1 MILAFTGAGI
11 SKASRIPTFE
21 EQEGEAIRDK
31 LERNFATTHPDEYN
45 EVINRMH
52 AVCSAA
58 EPNDAHKAL
67 AEYKVP
73 VITMNVDQL
82 HQRAGSEYVLE
93 LHGHLPDTIVLYG
106 DPAPNYGVAY
116 DLVESLQD
124 GDILLIVG
132 TSFYTTVSETIRT
145 MARYRGARI
154 VLINEDAEHRV
165 REFLEEQKRKI
176 EPIDVLIKRAKE
188 EN

>member
-11 SKASRIPTFE
+11 SKASGIPTFE
-21 EQEGEAIRDK
+21 ERAGEAIRDK
-31 LERNFATTHPDEYN
+31 LTRSFAKAHPNEYN
-45 EVINRMH
+45 EVIKDMYDI
-52 AVCSAA
+52 CQKA
-58 EPNDAHKAL
+58 EPNDAHRAL

-93 LHGHLPDTIVLYG
+93 LHGHLPDTIVLYE
-106 DPAPNYGVAY
+106 DPAPNYGIAY
-116 DLVESLQD
+116 DLIERLQD

-132 TSFYTTVSETIRT
+132 TSFYTTVSETIRIL
-145 MARYRGARI
+145 ARGAGARI

-176 EPIDVLIKRAKE
+176 EDIETLLSRE
-188 EN
+188 G

>member
-11 SKASRIPTFE
+11 SKASGIPTFE

-31 LERNFATTHPDEYN
+31 LTRSFANRNPEEYN
-45 EVINRMH
+45 NVIQRMYKT
-52 AVCSAA
+52 CEAA
-58 EPNDAHKAL
+58 KPNDAHMAL

-93 LHGHLPDTIVLYG
+93 LHGHLPDTIVLYE

-116 DLVESLQD
+116 DLVERLHE

-132 TSFYTTVSETIRT
+132 TSFYTTVSESLRIL
-145 MARYRGARI
+145 ARSAGARI

-176 EPIDVLIKRAKE
+176 EDIQTLLNRE
-188 EN
+188 